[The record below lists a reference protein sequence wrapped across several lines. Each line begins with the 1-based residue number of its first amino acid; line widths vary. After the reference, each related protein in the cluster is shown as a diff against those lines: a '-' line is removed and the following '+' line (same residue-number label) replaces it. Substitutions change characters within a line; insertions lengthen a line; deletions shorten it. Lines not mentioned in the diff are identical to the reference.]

1 MVWMRNWLRRV
12 SAWGLLAGMAAFAAE
27 SVEKTVVFFTPW
39 SNTNAVL
46 YMDGDSVAT
55 MTALENYCGWF
66 KATVNAPTT
75 GFNVYFK
82 QTVGFHY
89 VGNEGLVLTE
99 PTIAAE
105 ISLDSVAALSDTI
118 WVQGYKTD
126 VPAQFSSYPGVLGE
140 CPLKKIPV
148 TVYDW
153 LHGTK
158 GDGNGSGKNGDPA
171 NGVSADFGS
180 GGCSGK
186 NNAVTGMVEYELGP
200 NGVPVRADPF
210 PENCKITEHLDS
222 WFLPEVVAKDD
233 AGNEYTNM
241 TCRDLYVSMDDEGF
255 WLAEVSKDRISEGNE
270 KNSDGMFLIDDFKYL
285 DEAET
290 VLNPYYDELKGT
302 KIGKHNFGYAAK
314 IQATFEYVPGQYF
327 DFYGDDDVW
336 VFIDNRLAVDIGG
349 QHAQVAGAVDLDTI
363 GQNTGNTLIPG
374 KTYDFHIFYVERHTG
389 SSNFRMRTSIDL
401 HVDASL
407 FVTSDMRDGALNY
420 EVWQINKK
428 NKLSC
433 GFDAKSTEQDTVGG
447 AAIFKLMGG
456 NLPGPEVLGVGT
468 HYEGIKITSDSTF
481 SIDSVAIV
489 SSAALAP
496 GHYFLEITLKADPSQ
511 ATKVEI
517 TVPSYAVPSVAFAK
531 LDWTVLGKEVSGDSV
546 QIGEWAYTSY
556 QVNITFFEEW
566 AKVNNYNRKINL
578 SFSDANIDVLDS
590 LNGNKISYVNLD
602 ENGRATFFV
611 RANVPVAGA
620 TLTAKGAA
628 AGVSVWKNLNF
639 VAPPV
644 PRVANAVALD
654 RNGDGRVDS
663 LYVQFDRSLKQNSR
677 LDSMQFTFGE
687 SFETTSRFKLV
698 NETDVVLVAE
708 NVNEENCSGEV
719 CGFGSRQFTGDGST
733 VYFGVLNNWFTHE
746 DNGVSSQFYME
757 NEQVHD
763 GVGPVILSAVK
774 GALDNGSRTIT
785 LTFSEAISN
794 ESRQNFANMF
804 EFICKRSGSN
814 QVPEMPVFQSGTGN
828 MMILVY
834 GSVTKDA
841 ILPTN
846 GDLIRFAPNVATE
859 DLVGNKPHK
868 DNPWVPIT
876 GAQELNMESP
886 GVVTLGDDPYDIIKN
901 DTVTQA
907 KLITNNLQNAQ
918 QIGDSLGVQGS
929 LVDFDISKI
938 MVEQTKKDVN
948 ALDGFI
954 ESKIGSTTV
963 FDTVVTSISEEEA
976 VAQLFS
982 DIRTYVIDTSYGL
995 SEQFVNGVID
1005 GSITEENYLS
1015 VVPVEEQNVIASMA
1029 EANVE
1034 ASRQVNVSI
1043 REISSTTQTDVFNA
1057 IRSGAYDSE
1066 LLELGVSQDLI
1077 DAIKRG
1083 DVNELNVGEY
1093 RSGERSIVADDA
1105 VELFYQT
1112 YYYSQFGEYVG
1123 GTSNT
1128 IKCSDKNVYG
1138 EDGCLKNKGRIFLAW
1153 NMRSNKGRLVGSGVY
1168 IERLKI
1174 KVVVNGKKIVN
1185 RTQDKLLGV
1194 RRKGG
1199 MTQQE

>member
-12 SAWGLLAGMAAFAAE
+12 SALGLLAGMAAFAAE

-75 GFNVYFK
+75 GFSVYFK

-99 PTIAAE
+99 PTIATE

-628 AGVSVWKNLNF
+628 AGVSVWRNLNF
-639 VAPPV
+639 AAPPV

-663 LYVQFDRSLKQNSR
+663 LYVHFDRSLKQNSR

-708 NVNEENCSGEV
+708 NVNKENCSGEV

-963 FDTVVTSISEEEA
+963 YDTVVTSISEEEA

-1029 EANVE
+1029 EANIE

-1077 DAIKRG
+1077 DAVKRG

-1138 EDGCLKNKGRIFLAW
+1138 EEGCLKNKGRIFLAW

-1194 RRKGG
+1194 RRKNPSR
-1199 MTQQE
+1199 